1 MSNEQKPVLM
11 APEVRSQNRANYEW
25 IMLQSLQ
32 NKLDDV
38 IAYPGYLRSESLL
51 SNGTQR
57 IDFAI
62 TEGQLIDGQTVGNTE
77 QRLKQND
84 AFFIERIGVV
94 LIPVDLGA
102 GVAGTPG
109 TQLQRAVARPQHFPS
124 AFAFAANEDSANAF
138 WNGGKLTITQNEK
151 IYCRDLDLYTMQ
163 YADTA
168 QESATVRS
176 ALDYSRAF
184 QAVTDPMFRLNG
196 QSNVEC
202 SIQLPAS
209 LNFTQ
214 EANVS
219 VYAGIIFKGW
229 RAQNAGVARVAQ

>member
-1 MSNEQKPVLM
+1 MGNEREPIQM
-11 APEVRSQNRANYEW
+11 APQTRSQSRANYEW
-25 IMLQSLQ
+25 IMKQSEDR
-32 NKLDDV
+32 KLRDV
-38 IAYPGYLRSESLL
+38 IAYPGFLRSETLL
-51 SNGTQR
+51 GSGTQQIR
-57 IDFAI
+57 FAI
-62 TEGQLIDGQTVGNTE
+62 TEGDLIDGQQIGGTE
-77 QRLKQND
+77 QRLKIND

-94 LIPVDLGA
+94 LIPVDVGA
-102 GVAGTPG
+102 AVAGTAG
-109 TQLQRAVARPQHFPS
+109 TQFQRAISRPQHFPS
-124 AFAFAANEDSANAF
+124 AFAFAGNTEPANAF

-176 ALDYSRAF
+176 ALDYSKAF

-202 SIQLPAS
+202 SIQLPVA
-209 LNFTQ
+209 LDFTQ

-219 VYAGIIFKGW
+219 VYAAVIFKGW